1 MNTTEITLDI
11 FRSIDNSLNKIAN
24 ALAYSPTSATMSISE
39 SNVLINDKLEELNSI
54 VNDLSEKID
63 MTTGTAKWIVKP
75 DVSEKSHC
83 SERYYC
89 SKCGKWNSYGET
101 NYCPNCGYPKP
112 GTATPTFG
120 PGSSP
125 IFPFASRT
133 TAPRKPPKS
142 SASAFRP

>member
-1 MNTTEITLDI
+1 MDTTEEKLENICSELETIGEASWNIGEFLEKSEYTFGKI
-11 FRSIDNSLNKIAN
+11 EQSLNKIAN
-24 ALAYSPTSATMSISE
+24 ALAYSPSSQIMSISE

-89 SKCGKWNSYGET
+89 SKCGDWNSYGKT
-101 NYCPNCGYPKP
+101 NYCMNCGAKM
-112 GTATPTFG
+112 TNAE
-120 PGSSP
+120 
-125 IFPFASRT
+125 I
-133 TAPRKPPKS
+133 
-142 SASAFRP
+142 

>member
-101 NYCPNCGYPKP
+101 NYCPNCGAKMEN
-112 GTATPTFG
+112 AE
-120 PGSSP
+120 
-125 IFPFASRT
+125 I
-133 TAPRKPPKS
+133 
-142 SASAFRP
+142 

>member
-1 MNTTEITLDI
+1 MTQYEEKLLDVLK
-11 FRSIDNSLNKIAN
+11 SIDNSLNKIAN
-24 ALAYSPTSATMSISE
+24 ALAYSPASATMSISE

-89 SKCGKWNSYGET
+89 SKCGKWNSYGKT
-101 NYCPNCGYPKP
+101 NYCMNCGAKMENAE
-112 GTATPTFG
+112 T
-120 PGSSP
+120 
-125 IFPFASRT
+125 
-133 TAPRKPPKS
+133 
-142 SASAFRP
+142 